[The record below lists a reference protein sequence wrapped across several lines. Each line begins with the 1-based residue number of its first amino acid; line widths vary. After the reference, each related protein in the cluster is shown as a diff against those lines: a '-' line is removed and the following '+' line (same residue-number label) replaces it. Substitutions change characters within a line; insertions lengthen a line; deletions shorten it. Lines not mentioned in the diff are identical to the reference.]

1 VFSASPEM
9 TILNGEGDGIDLS
22 CEILN
27 EKLHD
32 HPNPVSSNRL
42 VWEVG
47 DSLCML
53 CLKEPEPSRI
63 TQRMTSCT
71 SS

>member
-1 VFSASPEM
+1 MFSASPEM

-47 DSLCML
+47 DSVHVM
-53 CLKEPEPSRI
+53 P
-63 TQRMTSCT
+63 
-71 SS
+71 